1 MSWKKY
7 FKVVDTNSMTGSTT
21 MPRDSQADVGFK
33 NYQSHLPEV
42 YTGHPNRVERYTQY
56 ETMDS
61 DSEINAA
68 LDILAEF
75 STQTNIE
82 NKTPFDIFFK
92 EQPSDSEVKVL
103 KEALHSWVSLNDF
116 DKRIFKMFRKYF
128 LMHL

>member
-92 EQPSDSEVKVL
+92 E
-103 KEALHSWVSLNDF
+103 
-116 DKRIFKMFRKYF
+116 
-128 LMHL
+128 